1 MTCLKVCLESCAL
14 VACLIFLS
22 AVSSPAQAQTE
33 PASATLTKRLIADYG
48 YWSRTQVPPYSAD
61 QIPFKKLTHIN
72 HAPESAS
79 TLTAI
84 SMFLPVFS
92 SGSVLNKGQERCQR

>member
-1 MTCLKVCLESCAL
+1 MKCLKVCLESCAL

-72 HAPESAS
+72 HAGVGFDANGNLDVPSG
-79 TLTAI
+79 
-84 SMFLPVFS
+84 FL
-92 SGSVLNKGQERCQR
+92 ERSY